1 MTRGKAATGRSYS
14 GGSGAPLSARIG
26 CSGWNYDHWRE
37 GAFYPP
43 RCPASRWLAFYAER
57 FDTVE
62 LNATFYRLPRHSA
75 AERWV
80 RETPERFTF
89 AVKVSRYVT
98 HVKRLQ
104 DAGRHLDLLLERID
118 PLVRARKLGP
128 LLWQLPP
135 TFKRNDERLAAALG
149 QLPRSFRHAIE
160 FRHESWF
167 APDVMD
173 LLRAHDAALVIADRP
188 EIHSFQTHTLT
199 SDFVYLRF
207 HHGHGRRG
215 NYSRSE
221 LGAWASRVRGWAADR
236 QVYAYFNN
244 DWEAFAPD
252 NAATLAR
259 LLGAAEKD
267 ERA

>member
-1 MTRGKAATGRSYS
+1 MAGKTW
-14 GGSGAPLSARIG
+14 IG
-26 CSGWNYDHWRE
+26 CSGWNYDHWRN

-43 RCPASRWLAFYAER
+43 RCPPRRWLALYAER

-62 LNATFYRLPRHSA
+62 LNATFYRLPRRSA
-75 AERWV
+75 AERWAE
-80 RETPERFTF
+80 ETPDGFTF

-98 HVKRLQ
+98 HIKRLQ
-104 DAGRHLDLLLERID
+104 EAGRHLDLLLERIE

-135 TFKRNDERLAAALG
+135 TFRRDDERLASALADF
-149 QLPRSFRHAIE
+149 PRRFRHAIE

-167 APDVMD
+167 APEVMEM
-173 LLRAHDAALVIADRP
+173 LRAHDVALVIADRP
-188 EIHSFQTHTLT
+188 EIRSFQTRELT
-199 SDFVYLRF
+199 AGFVYLRF
-207 HHGHGRRG
+207 HHGRGRRG

-221 LGAWASRVRGWAADR
+221 LHEWASGIRRWAGDR
-236 QVYAYFNN
+236 EVFAYFNN

-259 LLGAAEKD
+259 LLETG
-267 ERA
+267 